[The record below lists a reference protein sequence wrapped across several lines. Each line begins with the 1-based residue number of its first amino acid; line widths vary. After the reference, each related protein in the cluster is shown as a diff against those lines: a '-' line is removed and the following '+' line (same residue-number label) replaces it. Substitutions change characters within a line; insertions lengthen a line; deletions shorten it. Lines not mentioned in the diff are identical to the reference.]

1 MGEDGG
7 VLGRV
12 MAKLVDTKQ
21 KWAREGRL
29 LTGEQAPPAQRLPPG
44 QREVRNWPVLDLGI
58 QPEVSRANW
67 KLEVEGLVENPMVL
81 DFDAFMALP
90 QVEAKSDIHCVTQW
104 SRFDNTWNGVATR
117 ELLARVRPLPAAR
130 FVIQAS
136 YDGYTTNLPL
146 ADFAGEDVLL
156 AHRWEGQ
163 DITREHGG
171 PVRLVLPRLYF
182 WKSAKWLTKLSFVAE
197 DSPGFWEVR
206 GYHMRGEPW
215 AEERFGRPDPA
226 LMRRGPRRNR

>member
-67 KLEVEGLVENPMVL
+67 KLKVEGLVENPMVL

-130 FVIQAS
+130 FVIQTS

-146 ADFAGEDVLL
+146 DDFAGEDVLL

-206 GYHMRGEPW
+206 GYHMRGDPW
-215 AEERFGRPDPA
+215 KEERYG
-226 LMRRGPRRNR
+226 